1 MLNQRHY
8 SLPNCVITLEGMS
21 SQAGN
26 SLLLDLVTACQVQII
41 GESQPLRGGRE
52 FLEALITAINPVVQT
67 WLSGVKP
74 LKHWFSLPQ
83 GNAIE
88 KIQVQAQTPDAHS
101 FLVLI
106 PRQLL
111 ATTIV
116 ETPPTGIVN
125 SSAATPQDFV
135 ELKLSTV
142 QMFDLVEALD
152 QLCQDEL
159 TLPNL
164 KLELT
169 SLPRRDVAPSVSL
182 AEQATPIGLGAVSLA
197 LAAMIFFFVPVPAPR
212 QEPPPTPATSPTP
225 TAPPSP

>member
-26 SLLLDLVTACQVQII
+26 SLLLDLVTSCQIQII
-41 GESQPLRGGRE
+41 GESEPLKGGRE
-52 FLEALITAINPVVQT
+52 FLEALIAAINPVIQT

-74 LKHWFSLPQ
+74 LKHWFQLPDQ
-83 GNAIE
+83 NQVT
-88 KIQVQAQTPDAHS
+88 KIHVQAQTPDAHS
-101 FLVLI
+101 FLILI
-106 PRQLL
+106 PKQLL
-111 ATTIV
+111 VPTITDTTTTDTPAP
-116 ETPPTGIVN
+116 ETK
-125 SSAATPQDFV
+125 DFL

-159 TLPNL
+159 TLPSL
-164 KLELT
+164 QLELA
-169 SLPRRDVAPSVSL
+169 SLPRRDVAPTITL
-182 AEQATPIGLGAVSLA
+182 AAQATPIGLGAVSLA
-197 LAAMIFFFVPVPAPR
+197 IAATIFFFVPVPAPR
-212 QEPPPTPATSPTP
+212 QESPITPAPSPAP

>member
-26 SLLLDLVTACQVQII
+26 SVLLDLVTSCQIQII
-41 GESQPLRGGRE
+41 GESEPLRGGRE
-52 FLEALITAINPVVQT
+52 FLEALLAAINPVIQT

-74 LKHWFSLPQ
+74 LKHWFQLPDQ
-83 GNAIE
+83 NQVT
-88 KIQVQAQTPDAHS
+88 KIHVQAQTPDADS
-101 FLVLI
+101 FLILI
-106 PRQLL
+106 PKQLL
-111 ATTIV
+111 VPTITDTTTPDTPAP
-116 ETPPTGIVN
+116 ET
-125 SSAATPQDFV
+125 QDFL

-159 TLPNL
+159 TLPSL
-164 KLELT
+164 QLELA
-169 SLPRRDVAPSVSL
+169 SLPRRDVAPTITL
-182 AEQATPIGLGAVSLA
+182 AAQATPIGLGAISLA
-197 LAAMIFFFVPVPAPR
+197 MAATIFFFVPVPTPR
-212 QEPPPTPATSPTP
+212 QESPIKPATSPAP

>member
-26 SLLLDLVTACQVQII
+26 SVLLDLITSCQVQIM
-41 GESQPLRGGRE
+41 GEEQPLKGGRD

-74 LKHWFSLPQ
+74 LKHWFQLPDQ
-83 GNAIE
+83 NQVT
-88 KIQVQAQTPDAHS
+88 KIHVQAQTPDPHS
-101 FLVLI
+101 FLILI
-106 PRQLL
+106 PKQLL
-111 ATTIV
+111 APAPLTDTSPT
-116 ETPPTGIVN
+116 EPPPL
-125 SSAATPQDFV
+125 ARQDFV

-159 TLPNL
+159 TLPSL
-164 KLELT
+164 TLELA
-169 SLPRRDVAPSVSL
+169 SLHRRDVAPTMSL

-197 LAAMIFFFVPVPAPR
+197 IAATIFFFVPVPAPR
-212 QEPPPTPATSPTP
+212 QESPITPAPSPAP